1 MYAVDLFFFI
11 TFDKVRLIVATWE
24 AHGLR
29 MDWPVE
35 GHEIRVSLLD
45 ALLSYT
51 QQLLGRHNRLVS
63 LVANQDFFFHP
74 MH

>member
-1 MYAVDLFFFI
+1 
-11 TFDKVRLIVATWE
+11 
-24 AHGLR
+24 

>member
-1 MYAVDLFFFI
+1 MSLAALALFSTIFFFFI

-51 QQLLGRHNRLVS
+51 QQLLGRHNRLCR
-63 LVANQDFFFHP
+63 L
-74 MH
+74 